1 MIDGRVIRAVD
12 CNSEAFRRSLARIR
26 DQQLQTHV
34 RTALRTLLLTDL
46 DAPAR
51 ALHLHQLSNKQVP
64 SALRPGVKVNV
75 WTIHV
80 TPDDAYKASFT
91 LEDGTA
97 YMRQCDTHAVID
109 KRP

>member
-12 CNSEAFRRSLARIR
+12 CNSDSFRRSVARIR
-26 DQQLQTHV
+26 DTRLQDHI
-34 RTALRTLLLTDL
+34 RSALRTLFLTDL

-51 ALHLHQLSNKQVP
+51 ALHLHMLVNKQVP
-64 SALRPGVKVNV
+64 SVLRPGVKVNV

-91 LEDGTA
+91 FEGGTA
-97 YMRQCDTHAVID
+97 YMRLCDEHAVID